1 MNIMKPLYRV
11 ILPILI
17 LLSLFSFASCSPQ
30 KKPDLQKSQ
39 KEAEEKK
46 PPDELDKLKDSIKKV
61 EKSLEAVYEES
72 KKPIFIQQEKIEKQ
86 ASEGAKK
93 QEEEQGGQSGEQG
106 GGGGKNG
113 GGENSGGQQNQPSQ
127 IPKLTP
133 EQLKMKLEQEK
144 YKKFESI
151 KKDVL
156 ELHSAWNSYEAKA
169 ISDFA
174 MQTTINDFESALNN
188 LTKTVEVQDAY
199 LSLLEVNQLYK
210 YLPDFYMLYE
220 SKVPPDLD
228 RLRFAAKKIML
239 LGEKQNFAGANDV
252 LLYFENIWMTAR
264 PKLKSE
270 NAEVVSK
277 FEFAFADLKN
287 SVIAKNDMIVE
298 AKSEVLLKLID
309 EIEKKAEKSGK

>member
-1 MNIMKPLYRV
+1 
-11 ILPILI
+11 
-17 LLSLFSFASCSPQ
+17 LSLLSFASCSPQ
-30 KKPDLQKSQ
+30 KKPDLEKAQ

-61 EKSLEAVYEES
+61 EKALEAIHEEN
-72 KKPIFIQQEKIEKQ
+72 KKPMFMQQEKIEKQ
-86 ASEGAKK
+86 ASEEGKK
-93 QEEEQGGQSGEQG
+93 QEGEQGGQSGEQG
-106 GGGGKNG
+106 GGGEGSSG
-113 GGENSGGQQNQPSQ
+113 GSESGGEQQKQQ
-127 IPKLTP
+127 AQAPKLTP
-133 EQLKMKLEQEK
+133 EQMKMKLEQEK

-188 LTKTVEVQDAY
+188 LTKTVEAQDAY
-199 LSLLEVNQLYK
+199 LSLLEINQLYK

-239 LGEKQNFAGANDV
+239 LSEKQNFTGANDV

-270 NAEVVSK
+270 NAEIVSK

-287 SVIAKNDMIVE
+287 AVIAKNDMIVE
-298 AKSEVLLKLID
+298 AKSEVLLKLVD

>member
-1 MNIMKPLYRV
+1 MNTIKPLYRA

-17 LLSLFSFASCSPQ
+17 ILSLLSFTSCSPQ
-30 KKPDLQKSQ
+30 KKPDLEKAQ

-61 EKSLEAVYEES
+61 EKALEAIHEES
-72 KKPIFIQQEKIEKQ
+72 KKPMFMQQEKIEKQ
-86 ASEGAKK
+86 ASEEGKK
-93 QEEEQGGQSGEQG
+93 KEGEQGGQSGGQEEGGGSG
-106 GGGGKNG
+106 GGGESG
-113 GGENSGGQQNQPSQ
+113 GGQQKEQSQ
-127 IPKLTP
+127 APKLTP
-133 EQLKMKLEQEK
+133 EQLKMKLDQER
-144 YKKFESI
+144 YKKYEDI

-188 LTKTVEVQDAY
+188 LTKTVEAQDAY
-199 LSLLEVNQLYK
+199 LSLLEINQLYK

-239 LGEKQNFAGANDV
+239 LSEKQNFTGANDV

-270 NAEVVSK
+270 NTEIVSK

-287 SVIAKNDMIVE
+287 AVIAKNDMIVE
-298 AKSEVLLKLID
+298 AKSEVLLKLVD